1 MQQIEYPILF
11 ISLMIPFLGS
21 LFFPFLK
28 AKLNNRHFSILSFFL
43 LLIPGI
49 TAFILYLGFNLEEG
63 IVEPSIFS
71 HHMLGRFSMYLER
84 VNALY
89 LLGVVIVTP
98 SVALYSHHY
107 MQNRKKHMEEK
118 GDQVPTLDKFYLLY
132 TLFSVSMMG
141 FLLTT
146 NLFMQYI
153 FLKITLLSSFALI
166 LLYGHGN
173 RKRTATIYL
182 VWSLV
187 GGVVFLLGI
196 LGLGAE
202 VGTFDIVDMSA
213 RELNVGLGEGLSL
226 MIPFLIFFGMC
237 IKKAL
242 FGVHIWLPHAHAEA
256 PAPVSALLSPN
267 LIGIS
272 GYVMISIVLEMF
284 PDQFETL
291 APFFM
296 ILAFITMI
304 YGGLTALAQDDLKRL
319 LAYAS
324 VSQMGW
330 VVFGIA
336 TMTPEGISG
345 GILLFIKHSI
355 SLSILFMV
363 AGILVSKYE
372 GLRDISNMGG
382 LLTMNPVLSGLT
394 IVGFFTLVGAPLTM
408 GFWGKTLIFSGAIK
422 IPGIT
427 GPISF
432 ILVASA
438 VIFAGGITASYCF
451 ITMKRMLFGGFKGK
465 MGKRSIG
472 WTTSTIPM
480 AVIGFIGIFLFFIP
494 GHLIG
499 PAEIPRLSVL
509 TIEGMMFLT
518 AYLGAYFIFT
528 GGIRYYL
535 VLFSHRIEERVIDEF
550 FHEKIPNFLEKSA
563 KKLKHGHSGETV
575 LYILTFIL
583 GLIIIL
589 LGLMSI

>member
-1 MQQIEYPILF
+1 MEQLNQPFLLISLLVPILGSF
-11 ISLMIPFLGS
+11 IFPWLKHKVSDRCLSFIC
-21 LFFPFLK
+21 LFF
-28 AKLNNRHFSILSFFL
+28 LS
-43 LLIPGI
+43 IPGI
-49 TAFILYLGFNLEEG
+49 TVFVIYLLFNLEKG
-63 IVEPSIFS
+63 VVDPVVFS
-71 HHMLGRFSMYLER
+71 HSTLGSFSMYLER

-89 LLGVVIVTP
+89 FLGVALVTP
-98 SVALYSHHY
+98 SVALYSYNY
-107 MQNRKKHMEEK
+107 MQARIEHMHSEGK
-118 GDQVPTLDKFYLLY
+118 RVPSMDKFYFLY

-146 NLFMQYI
+146 NLFMQYL
-153 FLKITLLSSFALI
+153 FLKVTLLSSFGLI
-166 LLYGHGN
+166 LFYGHGN
-173 RKRTATIYL
+173 RKKTATLYL
-182 VWSLV
+182 IWSLV

-355 SLSILFMV
+355 SLSILFMA
-363 AGILVSKYE
+363 AGIMVSKYDE
-372 GLRDISNMGG
+372 LRDISKMGG
-382 LLTMNPVLSGLT
+382 LLTMNPVLSGLV
-394 IVGFFTLVGAPLTM
+394 IIGFLTLVGAPLTM
-408 GFWGKTLIFSGAIK
+408 GFWGKALIFSGAIK
-422 IPGIT
+422 LPIIT
-427 GPISF
+427 GPVSF
-432 ILVASA
+432 ILVALA

-451 ITMKRMLFGGFKGK
+451 ITMKRMLFGMFKGN
-465 MGKRSIG
+465 RPAQDIG
-472 WTTSTIPM
+472 WNTSTIPM
-480 AVIGFIGIFLFFIP
+480 ALIGVIGIFLFFVP
-494 GHLIG
+494 GALIG

-509 TIEGMMFLT
+509 TIEGLMFLT

-528 GGIRYYL
+528 GGVRYYL
-535 VLFSHRIEERVIDEF
+535 VLLSHKVEENILERF
-550 FHEKIPNFLEKSA
+550 FHEQIPEFVDQISLNLQ
-563 KKLKHGHSGETV
+563 KKHSGGLTDY
-575 LYILTFIL
+575 LILLLIGIVFIL
-583 GLIIIL
+583 SMIL
-589 LGLMSI
+589 VS